1 MKNISMFCLSLHP
14 EHLDNLKKINY
25 IPVGLGSNNFN
36 SEWLRDNTKINI
48 SHKNKYYGEYSF
60 HYWFWK
66 NMIDGINEK
75 EWIGFCAYRRY
86 WSNSNNLTTQQLNRV
101 INANNFRELVFKNIP
116 ESWNNYETILTESIP
131 FDKIK
136 LSKVIKNGGIYS
148 IIKNFSSFIGE
159 STTIKYHFDVF
170 HGVGN
175 IERAINLLEN
185 NEKNEFTEFLNKN
198 SFNRE
203 NMFIC
208 RSKKIIKEYYKSVFT
223 WLSKCEEV
231 FGFNLNSWSEVRIY
245 AFLAERYLSYWFNKN
260 SNVKEWPF
268 FFFDTH
274 KNNLNL
280 L

>member
-14 EHLDNLKKINY
+14 EHLNNLKKINY
-25 IPVGLGSNNFN
+25 IPVGLGSNNFS

-66 NMIDGINEK
+66 NMIDDINEK

-86 WSNSNNLTTQQLNRV
+86 WSNSNNLTTQQLNKI
-101 INANNFRELVFKNIP
+101 INKNNFQEFVFKNIP
-116 ESWNNYETILTESIP
+116 EFWNDYETILTEPIP

-148 IIKNFSSFIGE
+148 IIKNLSLFFGE

-175 IERAINLLEN
+175 IEKAINLLEN
-185 NEKNEFTEFLNKN
+185 KEKYEFTEFLNKN

-208 RSKKIIKEYYKSVFT
+208 RSKKLIKEYYKSVFT

-231 FGFNLNSWSEVRIY
+231 FGFNLNSWNEVRIY
-245 AFLAERYLSYWFNKN
+245 AFLAERYLSYWFNRN
-260 SNVKEWPF
+260 SKVKEWPF
-268 FFFDTH
+268 FFFDTN
-274 KNNLNL
+274 KNKLNL
-280 L
+280 